1 MKRIACV
8 ATLLPLLAAVPRSA
22 SAQRLPPLPPPPV
35 SMEVPHPIP
44 PVIVTPGGGLDLY
57 HQIPPRPVVRPV
69 VVGGYVYPAFYGP
82 FPCCSIADSV
92 VDPGLRSTPPQLPDG
107 WLRFE
112 TNPPSAEVYVDGFYR
127 GSADDYGINGR
138 TLDLEPGAHRVQLRA
153 NGYAPVE
160 FNVRIVANETTR
172 YRGDLAP
179 IAAVPLP
186 ASPQAGRPGA
196 PSVTYVIPNCY
207 AGNRPPVRPL
217 PKGCSTKNM
226 VQR

>member
-1 MKRIACV
+1 MNRIACV
-8 ATLLPLLAAVPRSA
+8 VLLLLAAMVRPVA
-22 SAQRLPPLPPPPV
+22 AQRLPPLPPPPV
-35 SMEVPHPIP
+35 SMDVPHPIP
-44 PVIVTPGGGLDLY
+44 PTVTPGGGVDLY
-57 HQIPPRPVVRPV
+57 RQIPPRPVGQPV
-69 VVGGYVYPAFYGP
+69 VVGGYVYPFYGP

-92 VDPGLRSTPPQLPDG
+92 IDPGLQRAPARRPEG

-112 TNPPSAEVYVDGFYR
+112 TNPSFAEVYVDGFYQ
-127 GSADDYGINGR
+127 GTADDYGINGR

-153 NGYAPVE
+153 NGFAPLE
-160 FNVRIVANETTR
+160 FNVRIVPHQTTR

-179 IAAVPLP
+179 MMSVAAP
-186 ASPQAGRPGA
+186 SSIQSGRPAA